1 MHQYT
6 STFRLIGIL
15 VGYYCCGLRY
25 ASCGLSCLERGS
37 SCLTAGRFFGKKGEA
52 SFLQVL
58 IPFLI
63 ILMIT
68 ASPIS
73 IFGIVLVLIAVVGL
87 PGIIRF

>member
-1 MHQYT
+1 M
-6 STFRLIGIL
+6 
-15 VGYYCCGLRY
+15 
-25 ASCGLSCLERGS
+25 
-37 SCLTAGRFFGKKGEA
+37 
-52 SFLQVL
+52 L